1 MENISFKLEM
11 KSIKDNEIKRRFGNN
26 LSNNEN
32 IINLQNYRNLNK
44 DNTKNNNIN
53 IITRKDY
60 QNYEKEKN
68 KISIIPF
75 DSILNKKKYKINIFI
90 TNPNQN
96 NSQYLEEYVQ
106 DIIKNINFTES
117 LNILDYSTNHVFHL
131 QDIQYINQRMRK
143 QIIESIVYQAFL
155 WKLNSD
161 SIFLMVNIM
170 DRYIHKTKIKNKEYE
185 LIGLASFFIAT
196 KYEDIYAPDAELLTK
211 IFSYKYHYQDIL
223 DKESQIL
230 QSLDYNLL
238 YTSSYKILNLIY
250 HLSNINDINLKNFA
264 HMVLELS
271 LTDLQIMKYSQIK
284 RAVGCFIFA
293 KKMFGIKS
301 GNNFIKFLFSF
312 DESEMENI
320 IVKLFSLLKDVVL
333 SKEPLN
339 LIAEKYRST
348 KFNSIFSAFENKL
361 NEKIQKKN
369 KSKEGKIILK

>member
-1 MENISFKLEM
+1 M

-44 DNTKNNNIN
+44 DNIKNNNIN

-60 QNYEKEKN
+60 QNHEKEKN

-117 LNILDYSTNHVFHL
+117 LNILDYSTNNVFHL

-211 IFSYKYHYQDIL
+211 IFSYKYHYEDIL

-301 GNNFIKFLFSF
+301 GNNFIKLLFSY

-320 IVKLFSLLKDVVL
+320 IIKLFSLLKDVVL